1 MLISYSTYIP
11 TVHEPHAN
19 FVTSIYHFIISSH
32 LKLWILKNYN
42 VLRKHH
48 SFKSSSPLDF
58 SFWFTHLSVP
68 EIDRAITMPL
78 KGRRDSDLMNYYNEA
93 SSLRTLG
100 VGLKIPFMC
109 ITAMNDPIIPPPVMP
124 GREMAYSNHNI
135 FVVNTKCGGHIGYW
149 MPEVGCWATNAA
161 ISFFDSVR
169 VNSNQAFKSKYV
181 RQANSLDAAHSL
193 QKSST
198 TGLTNYFNFVS
209 EDSCSDLMD
218 KDSLK
223 SLNALNRDRF
233 VPYTEST

>member
-1 MLISYSTYIP
+1 MLISYSTYIS

-48 SFKSSSPLDF
+48 SLKPLDF
-58 SFWFTHLSVP
+58 SFWFTHMSVP
-68 EIDRAITMPL
+68 EIDRDITMPL

-169 VNSNQAFKSKYV
+169 INSNQAFKSKYL

-223 SLNALNRDRF
+223 SMNALNRDNF
-233 VPYTEST
+233 APYTEIT